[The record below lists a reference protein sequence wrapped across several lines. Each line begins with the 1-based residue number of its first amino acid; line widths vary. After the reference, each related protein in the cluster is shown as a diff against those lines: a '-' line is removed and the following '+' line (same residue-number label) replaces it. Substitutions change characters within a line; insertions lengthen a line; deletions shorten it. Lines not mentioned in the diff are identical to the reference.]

1 MNSETSQI
9 WTPPRIIQKGKS
21 EAFLKRTTRKYIPS
35 TLNNRSIA
43 RALKGSP
50 RELVANKRSHLGIGP
65 KHGEGKSTTS
75 THLLLPVCLP
85 MAAPKHCRSNTV
97 GVSAARSPQHAAMLV
112 GGASRQL
119 EQTRT
124 PHFSA
129 ALEPKDKEKETCIRS
144 PHLLS
149 AGRSAGDA
157 EQSAIDGLRRGDD
170 PCFAASILRATI
182 AS

>member
-21 EAFLKRTTRKYIPS
+21 EAFLKRTTRKYIPGI
-35 TLNNRSIA
+35 LNNRSIA
-43 RALKGSP
+43 RALKGTP

-85 MAAPKHCRSNTV
+85 MAAPKKHCRSNTV
-97 GVSAARSPQHAAMLV
+97 GVSAARSPQHVAMLV

-119 EQTRT
+119 EQTRDSQFQCST
-124 PHFSA
+124 QTERQRKGNLYTISVFA
-129 ALEPKDKEKETCIRS
+129 IGWTVR
-144 PHLLS
+144 
-149 AGRSAGDA
+149 GRC
-157 EQSAIDGLRRGDD
+157 SAICHRWVAARR
-170 PCFAASILRATI
+170 
-182 AS
+182 